1 MEKPEG
7 HVCKKEMGGVEL
19 AKWTGDQEDLA
30 NGGFFDV
37 MCILEEVQ

>member
-7 HVCKKEMGGVEL
+7 HVCKKETGGEES

-30 NGGFFDV
+30 NGGFL
-37 MCILEEVQ
+37 M